1 MRNAR
6 RYSDSITLGAVPDAD
21 DLAQLR
27 ALGYRTLVD
36 VRTDDEKFGGLVE
49 KRARALGLV
58 YLNVPI
64 DRAQIDIQEVLR
76 FYRLVHDP
84 AHAPLY
90 VFSRFGK
97 KPVAFLML
105 LDVIARREPVVAVAR
120 RASQLGF
127 DLQGDFSLQSFLV
140 DLFNGN
146 DKSLIEAV
154 IPEVRPDLAALLA
167 GEPGASASSESI
179 QKATNITWDE
189 GLLSREHRW
198 RALGRSGVTVWLT
211 GLSASGKSTIASALE
226 RALVDMRLPAYR
238 LDGDNIRHGLNRN
251 LGFGAEDRHENI
263 RRIGEVAKLFADS
276 GGAAITAF
284 ISPYRAD
291 RDRVR
296 KSHEQAGLPFL
307 EVFVDAPLDLCERR
321 DPKGLYRKA
330 RSGALQGFTGIDD
343 PYEAP
348 LNPELVLKTDEL
360 NVEQCVARCLQALRS
375 VGAVAAEAHPESLAN

>member
-21 DLAQLR
+21 DLAQLKD
-27 ALGYRTLVD
+27 LGYRTLVD

-49 KRARALGLV
+49 KRARGLGLG

-64 DRAQIDIQEVLR
+64 DRAHIDINEVLR
-76 FYRLVHDP
+76 FYRLVYDP

-97 KPVAFLML
+97 KPAAFLVL
-105 LDVIARREPVVAVAR
+105 LEVIARREPVVAVSR
-120 RASQLGF
+120 RASHFGF
-127 DLQGDFSLQSFLV
+127 DLQGDLSLQSFLV
-140 DLFNGN
+140 DLFNG
-146 DKSLIEAV
+146 KGKVLFEAV
-154 IPEVRPDLAALLA
+154 VPEVRPDLGALMAGGPGLSAPAATA
-167 GEPGASASSESI
+167 AYAP

-226 RALVDMRLPAYR
+226 RALVDMKLPAYR
-238 LDGDNIRHGLNRN
+238 LDGDNIRHGLNKN
-251 LGFGAEDRHENI
+251 LGFSAEDRHENI

-276 GGAAITAF
+276 GSAAITAF
-284 ISPYRAD
+284 ISPYRTD
-291 RDRVR
+291 RDLVR
-296 KSHEQAGLPFL
+296 QSHEQAGLPFL
-307 EVFVDAPLDLCERR
+307 EVFVDAPLELCERR
-321 DPKGLYRKA
+321 DPKGLYKKA
-330 RSGALQGFTGIDD
+330 RAGALRGFTGIDD

-348 LNPELVLKTDEL
+348 LSPELVLRTSEL
-360 NVEQCVARCLQALRS
+360 NVEQCVARCLEALRS
-375 VGAVAAEAHPESLAN
+375 VGAVAAAA

>member
-1 MRNAR
+1 
-6 RYSDSITLGAVPDAD
+6 VPDAD
-21 DLAQLR
+21 DLAQLK

-49 KRARALGLV
+49 KRARALGFG

-64 DRAQIDIQEVLR
+64 DRARIDIREVLR
-76 FYRLVHDP
+76 FYRLVYDL

-90 VFSRFGK
+90 IFSRFGK
-97 KPVAFLML
+97 KPAAFLTL
-105 LDVIARREPVVAVAR
+105 LDVIARREPVVAVSR

-127 DLQGDFSLQSFLV
+127 DLQGDLSLQSFLV

-146 DKSLIEAV
+146 DKALIDAV
-154 IPEVRPDLAALLA
+154 IPEVRPDLAALRA
-167 GEPGASASSESI
+167 GEPADSAATATAAYSV

-211 GLSASGKSTIASALE
+211 GLSASGKSTIAAALE

-276 GGAAITAF
+276 GSAAITAF

-291 RDRVR
+291 RDLVR
-296 KSHEQAGLPFL
+296 KSHDQSGLPFL
-307 EVFVDAPLDLCERR
+307 EVFVDAPLGLCERR

-330 RSGALQGFTGIDD
+330 RAGALRGFTGIDD
-343 PYEAP
+343 PYEPP

-360 NVEQCVARCLQALRS
+360 DVQQCVDRCLQALRS
-375 VGAVAAEAHPESLAN
+375 VGAVAAAA